1 MSRPAAPLAMAAAL
15 LSVLVSGCQKPAH
28 CESYEPYPELLNH
41 VQPFEIAVDPGRRR
55 GAWQRPG

>member
-1 MSRPAAPLAMAAAL
+1 MAAAL